1 MTTFIHEE
9 MHRSLAAR
17 ERSRDYDAR
26 IIVGFGVVVIAC
38 CHARRGCGVRS
49 RPYRSPDDVSLS
61 LSALHT
67 YTPNATAQL
76 W

>member
-17 ERSRDYDAR
+17 ERSRDYDAGGHDR
-26 IIVGFGVVVIAC
+26 C

-76 W
+76 R

>member
-1 MTTFIHEE
+1 MTTFIQEE
-9 MHRSLAAR
+9 MHRSFAAH
-17 ERSRDYDAR
+17 ERSRDYDA
-26 IIVGFGVVVIAC
+26 
-38 CHARRGCGVRS
+38 HARRGCGVRS
-49 RPYRSPDDVSLS
+49 RPCRSPDDVSLS